1 MNGFEKR
8 RQEKKEA
15 ILFAAKELFKQ
26 YGYNKVSI
34 AEIAKKASVS
44 QVSIY
49 NFFESK
55 ENLKNQLLKKLWED
69 YYETIID
76 IVNSNEGIRKKIEKF
91 FYTVVDYSRNYTTNF
106 VVESLRNELKKDEIS
121 VGEQLSSIEEIIT
134 SLLEEGKKEGIIKNT
149 ITTEVM
155 LNFIDMFRFYV
166 INNPQAVMNYDRNPE
181 LLDGMISLIL
191 TALIV

>member
-15 ILFAAKELFKQ
+15 ILYAAKELFKQ
-26 YGYNKVSI
+26 YGYSKVSI

-49 NFFESK
+49 NFFQSK

-69 YYETIID
+69 YYKTIID
-76 IVNSNEGIRKKIEKF
+76 IVNGNESIRKKIEKF

-106 VVESLRNELKKDEIS
+106 VVESLRNELKKDEFF

-166 INNPQAVMNYDRNPE
+166 INNPQAVINYDRNPK

-191 TALIV
+191 TALMV

>member
-15 ILFAAKELFKQ
+15 ILYAAKELFKQ
-26 YGYNKVSI
+26 YGYSKVSI

-69 YYETIID
+69 YYKTIID
-76 IVNSNEGIRKKIEKF
+76 IVNGNESIRKKIEKF

-106 VVESLRNELKKDEIS
+106 VVESLRNELKKDEFF

-166 INNPQAVMNYDRNPE
+166 INNPQAVINYDRNPK
-181 LLDGMISLIL
+181 LLDAMISLIL
-191 TALIV
+191 TALMV

>member
-15 ILFAAKELFKQ
+15 ILYAAKELFKQ
-26 YGYNKVSI
+26 YGYSKVSI

-55 ENLKNQLLKKLWED
+55 ENLKNQLLKKLWKD

-76 IVNSNEGIRKKIEKF
+76 IVNSDEGIRKKIEKF

-106 VVESLRNELKKDEIS
+106 VVESLRNELKKDEFS

-166 INNPQAVMNYDRNPE
+166 INNPQAVINYDRNPE

-191 TALIV
+191 TALMV

>member
-15 ILFAAKELFKQ
+15 ILYAAKELFKQ
-26 YGYNKVSI
+26 YGYSKVSI

-76 IVNSNEGIRKKIEKF
+76 IVNGNESIRKKIEKF

-106 VVESLRNELKKDEIS
+106 VVESLRNELKKDEFF

-166 INNPQAVMNYDRNPE
+166 INNPQAVINYDRSPG

-191 TALIV
+191 TALMS

>member
-15 ILFAAKELFKQ
+15 ILYAAKELFKQ
-26 YGYNKVSI
+26 YGYSKVSI

-69 YYETIID
+69 YYKTIID
-76 IVNSNEGIRKKIEKF
+76 IVNGNESIRKKIEKF

-106 VVESLRNELKKDEIS
+106 VVESLRNELKKDEFF

-191 TALIV
+191 TALMV

>member
-15 ILFAAKELFKQ
+15 ILYAAKELFKQ
-26 YGYNKVSI
+26 YGYSKVSI

-76 IVNSNEGIRKKIEKF
+76 IVNGNESIRKKIEKF

-106 VVESLRNELKKDEIS
+106 VVESLRNELKKDEFF

-155 LNFIDMFRFYV
+155 LNFIDMFRFYI
-166 INNPQAVMNYDRNPE
+166 INNPQAVINYDRNPE

-191 TALIV
+191 TALMA

>member
-15 ILFAAKELFKQ
+15 ILYAAKELFKQ
-26 YGYNKVSI
+26 YGYSKVSI

-55 ENLKNQLLKKLWED
+55 ENLKNQLLKKIWED
-69 YYETIID
+69 YYKTIID
-76 IVNSNEGIRKKIEKF
+76 IVNGNESIRKKIEKF

-106 VVESLRNELKKDEIS
+106 VVESLRNELKKDEFF

-166 INNPQAVMNYDRNPE
+166 INNPQAVINYDRNPK

-191 TALIV
+191 TALMA

>member
-8 RQEKKEA
+8 RQEKKKA
-15 ILFAAKELFKQ
+15 ILYAAKELFKQ
-26 YGYNKVSI
+26 YGYSKVSI

-69 YYETIID
+69 YYKTIID
-76 IVNSNEGIRKKIEKF
+76 IVNGNESIRKKIEKF

-106 VVESLRNELKKDEIS
+106 VVESLRNELKKDEFF

-166 INNPQAVMNYDRNPE
+166 INNPQAVINYDRNPK

-191 TALIV
+191 TALMA

>member
-15 ILFAAKELFKQ
+15 ILYAAKELFKQ
-26 YGYNKVSI
+26 YGYSKVSI

-69 YYETIID
+69 YYQTIID
-76 IVNSNEGIRKKIEKF
+76 IVNGNESIRKKIEKF

-106 VVESLRNELKKDEIS
+106 VVESLRNELKKDEFF

-166 INNPQAVMNYDRNPE
+166 INNPQAVINYDRNPK
-181 LLDGMISLIL
+181 LLDAMISLIL
-191 TALIV
+191 TALMV

>member
-34 AEIAKKASVS
+34 AEIAKEASVS

-69 YYETIID
+69 YYQTIID
-76 IVNSNEGIRKKIEKF
+76 IVNSNESIRKKIEKF

-106 VVESLRNELKKDEIS
+106 VVESLRNELKKDEFS
-121 VGEQLSSIEEIIT
+121 VGEQLLSIEEIIT
-134 SLLEEGKKEGIIKNT
+134 SLLEEGKKDGIIKNT

-191 TALIV
+191 TALMV

>member
-15 ILFAAKELFKQ
+15 ILFAAKELFKL

-55 ENLKNQLLKKLWED
+55 ENLKNQLLKTLWED
-69 YYETIID
+69 YYQTIMSILNSTETI
-76 IVNSNEGIRKKIEKF
+76 EKKIESF
-91 FYTVVDYSRNYTTNF
+91 FYTVAVYSKNYSTNF
-106 VVESLRNELKKDEIS
+106 IAESLRS
-121 VGEQLSSIEEIIT
+121 Q
-134 SLLEEGKKEGIIKNT
+134 
-149 ITTEVM
+149 
-155 LNFIDMFRFYV
+155 
-166 INNPQAVMNYDRNPE
+166 
-181 LLDGMISLIL
+181 
-191 TALIV
+191 

>member
-69 YYETIID
+69 YYETIVG
-76 IVNSNEGIRKKIEKF
+76 IVNSNECIRKKIEKF

-106 VVESLRNELKKDEIS
+106 VVESLRNELRKDQFSI
-121 VGEQLSSIEEIIT
+121 GEQLSSIEEIIT
-134 SLLEEGKKEGIIKNT
+134 SLLEEGKKDGIIKNT

-166 INNPQAVMNYDRNPE
+166 INNPQAVINYDRNPE

-191 TALIV
+191 TALMV

>member
-8 RQEKKEA
+8 RQKKMEA
-15 ILFAAKELFKQ
+15 ILCAANMLFKQ

-55 ENLKNQLLKKLWED
+55 ENLKNQLLKRLWED
-69 YYETIID
+69 YYQTIISIFNSSETIQ
-76 IVNSNEGIRKKIEKF
+76 KKIEKF
-91 FYTVVDYSRNYTTNF
+91 FYTVAVYSRNYSANF
-106 VVESLRNELKKDEIS
+106 VAESLRN
-121 VGEQLSSIEEIIT
+121 QLEIEENTTEVQLGRIEQAVV
-134 SLLEEGKKEGIIKNT
+134 SLIEQGKREGVIKNT
-149 ITTEVM
+149 ITTDAM

-166 INNPQAVMNYDRNPE
+166 IHNPQAGMNYDRNPQ
-181 LLDGMISLIL
+181 LLDEMISMLL
-191 TALIV
+191 TALLV